1 MPPDRNY
8 VEASL
13 AEIERTVAFLR
24 TLAGLSEDEFLADPR
39 NCFSACYALMTAI
52 EGTANVAS
60 HLLTTSQRPVPRSV
74 SEGFRDLAPLGV
86 PIDSDF
92 VERLSAMT
100 RFRNLI
106 VHRYWNVDYR
116 RVYQTLQSSLDDFGL
131 FARAVLSFL
140 DSAC

>member
-13 AEIERTVAFLR
+13 AEIERTVTFLKS
-24 TLAGLSEDEFLADPR
+24 LSGLSEDDFVADPR
-39 NCFSACYALMTAI
+39 NCYSACYGLMTAI

-60 HLLTTSQRPVPRSV
+60 HLLTKSQKAAPRSV
-74 SEGFRDLAPLGV
+74 SEGFRELVSLGV
-86 PIDSDF
+86 PLDTDF
-92 VERLSAMT
+92 VERLAAMS

-116 RVYQTLQSSLDDFGL
+116 RVHQTLCNSLDDFGQ
-131 FARAVLSFL
+131 FARAVLSYL
-140 DSAC
+140 DGAC